1 MTMKKKIGAMSLA
14 LCMLLGMLSGCG
26 SKQPSAPSAASA
38 KESLT
43 SSAPAEETT
52 AAPAAPEAEASVS
65 AEEASVQPEPP
76 AVTVSYPLCQ
86 PGEIELDVYMAMS
99 GFLPMVIPDVATN
112 GLNGNRGVQCM
123 EEATGVHLNWTLI
136 DQDAYAEKFSIT
148 LAAGDYPDYFG
159 VPDTQV
165 SGGIDALVEQDICID
180 LMPML
185 DDCLPDFKNGIFSTN
200 EEYRKGL
207 ISDNGRMT
215 TIKSYEN
222 QSTMGLYIRQ
232 DWLDQLGLAV
242 PETFDELHDVLAAF
256 KNQIPGCNYPM
267 LLTQNWDYSNNGFV
281 GGFDTS
287 GYGTSSDLSYFVED
301 GKVQAGILS
310 DNYRDYIQM
319 LRDWFAEGILGE
331 PSMNMQNAFPIN
343 EYILSN
349 QCGFAFG
356 QSDTLSESSKQ
367 QAGGTYDMEPIKA
380 IVREKG
386 DTFKLYANKGQTG
399 NGGWAITT
407 ACEYPEEAAKVINWM
422 WTEDGYKAMNFGVEG
437 ETYNMVDGKVEYT
450 DLITNNPNG
459 FNAMF
464 NTCSEIAFFDL
475 PFDCAMERKAA
486 TFSNEA
492 EAKAQE
498 VWRENTSNEYQY
510 YGSLSVPESEEYGT
524 IASDLSTKAA
534 ETVSKFIIG
543 DRPMEEWDSFI
554 EELKGMNIAR
564 CIELKQAAY
573 DRYQAR

>member
-43 SSAPAEETT
+43 NSAPAEETT

>member
-331 PSMNMQNAFPIN
+331 PSMNMQNMFPIN

-492 EAKAQE
+492 EAKAQG

>member
-14 LCMLLGMLSGCG
+14 LCMLLGMLSSCG

-43 SSAPAEETT
+43 NSAPAEETT

-331 PSMNMQNAFPIN
+331 PSMNMQNMFPIN

-534 ETVSKFIIG
+534 ETVSKFITG

>member
-112 GLNGNRGVQCM
+112 GLNGNRGVHCM

>member
-14 LCMLLGMLSGCG
+14 LCMLLGMLAGCG

-86 PGEIELDVYMAMS
+86 PGEIELDVYMAMA

>member
-14 LCMLLGMLSGCG
+14 LCMLLGMLAGCG

-86 PGEIELDVYMAMS
+86 PGEIELDVYMAMA

-349 QCGFAFG
+349 QCGFSFG

>member
-200 EEYRKGL
+200 EEYHKGL

-331 PSMNMQNAFPIN
+331 PSMNMQNMFPIN

>member
-1 MTMKKKIGAMSLA
+1 MKKKTGAMLLA
-14 LCMLLGMLSGCG
+14 ICMLLGMLSGCG
-26 SKQPSAPSAASA
+26 SKQPSAQASTSA
-38 KESLT
+38 KENLT
-43 SSAPAEETT
+43 SSAPAEET
-52 AAPAAPEAEASVS
+52 PAQQDTAPEPETSASEAEPAS
-65 AEEASVQPEPP
+65 AQEPEYTP
-76 AVTVSYPLCQ
+76 VSYPICE
-86 PGEIELDVYMAMS
+86 PGEISLDVYMSMA
-99 GFLPMVIPDVATN
+99 GFLPMVIPDVATE
-112 GLNGNRGVQCM
+112 GLNGNRGVQLM

-185 DDCLPDFKNGIFSTN
+185 DDCLSDFKNGIFSTN
-200 EEYRKGL
+200 EDYRKGL
-207 ISDNGRMT
+207 ISDTGHMT

-232 DWLDQLGLAV
+232 DWLDQLGLET

-256 KNQIPGCNYPM
+256 KNQIPGCDYPM

-287 GYGTSSDLSYFVED
+287 GYGTSSDLAYFVQD

-310 DNYRDYIQM
+310 DNYKDYVQM

-331 PSMNMQNAFPIN
+331 PSMNMQNMFPIN

-367 QAGGTYDMEPIKA
+367 QAGGTYDMEPIQA

-399 NGGWAITT
+399 VGGWAITT

-437 ETYNMVDGKVEYT
+437 ETYNMVDGKVQYT

-498 VWRENTSNEYQY
+498 VWRANTSNEMQY
-510 YGSLSVPESEEYGT
+510 YGSLSVPESEQYGT
-524 IASDLSTKAA
+524 IASDLATKAA
-534 ETVSKFIIG
+534 ETVSKFING
-543 DRPMEEWDSFI
+543 DKPMEEWDAFI
-554 EELKGMNIAR
+554 AELESMGIDQ

>member
-310 DNYRDYIQM
+310 DNYRDYIKM

-331 PSMNMQNAFPIN
+331 PSMNMQNMFPIN

-437 ETYNMVDGKVEYT
+437 GTYNMVDGKVEYT

>member
-43 SSAPAEETT
+43 SSALAEETT

-331 PSMNMQNAFPIN
+331 PSMNMQNMFPIN

>member
-14 LCMLLGMLSGCG
+14 LCMLLGMLAGCG

-52 AAPAAPEAEASVS
+52 AAPAAPEAEASAS

-207 ISDNGRMT
+207 ISDNGHMT

-331 PSMNMQNAFPIN
+331 PSMNMQNMFPIN

-450 DLITNNPNG
+450 EITNNPNG

-534 ETVSKFIIG
+534 ETVSKFISG

>member
-26 SKQPSAPSAASA
+26 SKQPSAPSAAST

-43 SSAPAEETT
+43 NSALAEETT

>member
-331 PSMNMQNAFPIN
+331 PSMNMQSMFPIN

>member
-123 EEATGVHLNWTLI
+123 EEATGVHLNWTRI

-215 TIKSYEN
+215 TINSYEN

-331 PSMNMQNAFPIN
+331 PSMNMQNMFPIN

>member
-14 LCMLLGMLSGCG
+14 LCMLLGMLAGCG

-43 SSAPAEETT
+43 SSAPAEETP

-86 PGEIELDVYMAMS
+86 PGEIELDVYMAMA

-256 KNQIPGCNYPM
+256 KNQIPGCSYPM

-331 PSMNMQNAFPIN
+331 PSMNMQNMFPIN

-510 YGSLSVPESEEYGT
+510 YGSLSVPESEDYGT

-534 ETVSKFIIG
+534 ETVSKLIIG

>member
-14 LCMLLGMLSGCG
+14 LCMLLGMLAGCG

-65 AEEASVQPEPP
+65 AEEASVQPELP

-86 PGEIELDVYMAMS
+86 PGEIELDVYMAMA

-331 PSMNMQNAFPIN
+331 PSMNMQSMFPIN

-534 ETVSKFIIG
+534 ETVSKFITG

>member
-43 SSAPAEETT
+43 NSAPTEETT

-331 PSMNMQNAFPIN
+331 PSMNMQNMFPIN